1 MVSITL
7 SRSAPN
13 NRFVNL
19 SRTLIISIFTIW
31 MALTLAFL
39 ALRVLPGDA
48 ISTQLSSVNASL
60 TEIEARRA
68 VLGLDKPLLLQYF
81 SYLQE
86 IARGEFGVSLFDG
99 LPVIELILPRLLPS
113 AELAFSAAVVSTI
126 LGITIGA
133 AASTC
138 ENSIF
143 RIFARLLTSLSLSIP
158 IYWLA
163 SIALLFTTT
172 GISKIWL
179 RYWLPV
185 FVLGIGGMGSI
196 SKIISSEINFV
207 LQSDFVLVA
216 QAKGLSRAQILKRHI
231 FKIVLLP
238 TVSVIAL
245 QLGWLMGGAVMTE
258 VIFNRPGL
266 GRLLF
271 ERTLNQDYPVV
282 QAIVLIT
289 TVVFIIANSLAEMVF
304 RFLDPRIRI

>member
-1 MVSITL
+1 M
-7 SRSAPN
+7 
-13 NRFVNL
+13 NL

-31 MALTLAFL
+31 LALTLAFL

-68 VLGLDKPLLLQYF
+68 ALGLDKPFLLQYF
-81 SYLQE
+81 SYLQK
-86 IARGEFGVSLFDG
+86 IAQGELGVSLLDG

-113 AELAFSAAVVSTI
+113 AELALSAAVVSTL
-126 LGITIGA
+126 LGITIGT

-138 ENSIF
+138 ES
-143 RIFARLLTSLSLSIP
+143 RICRNFARLLTSLSLSIP

-163 SIALLFTTT
+163 SIALLLTTT
-172 GISKIWL
+172 GISMIWL
-179 RYWLPV
+179 RYWLPI

-196 SKIISSEINFV
+196 AKLISSEINSV
-207 LQSDFVLVA
+207 LHSDFVLVA
-216 QAKGLSRAQILKRHI
+216 QAKGLSRAQILLKHI
-231 FKIVLLP
+231 SRIVLLP

>member
-1 MVSITL
+1 M
-7 SRSAPN
+7 
-13 NRFVNL
+13 NL

-31 MALTLAFL
+31 LALTLAFL

-68 VLGLDKPLLLQYF
+68 ALGLDKPFLLQYF
-81 SYLQE
+81 SYLQK
-86 IARGEFGVSLFDG
+86 IARGEFGVSLLDG

-113 AELAFSAAVVSTI
+113 AELALGAAVVSTL
-126 LGITIGA
+126 LGITIGT
-133 AASTC
+133 AASTS
-138 ENSIF
+138 ESRTFSN
-143 RIFARLLTSLSLSIP
+143 FARLLTSLSLSIP

-163 SIALLFTTT
+163 SIALLLTTT

-179 RYWLPV
+179 SYWLPV

-196 SKIISSEINFV
+196 AKLISSEINLV
-207 LQSDFVLVA
+207 LHSDFVLVA
-216 QAKGLSRAQILKRHI
+216 KAKGLSRAQILLKHI
-231 FKIVLLP
+231 SRVVLLP

-289 TVVFIIANSLAEMVF
+289 TVVFIITNSLAEMVF